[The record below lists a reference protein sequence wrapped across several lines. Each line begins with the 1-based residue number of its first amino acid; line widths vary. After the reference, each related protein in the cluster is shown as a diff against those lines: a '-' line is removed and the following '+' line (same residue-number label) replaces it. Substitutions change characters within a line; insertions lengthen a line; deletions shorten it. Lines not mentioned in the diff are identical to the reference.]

1 MIKDQNRSEER
12 KIPRDHPLRSKN
24 NLDQKDFGA
33 NKHCGHQI
41 QDSKR
46 DHVDLMIYYRIE
58 SRIES
63 KHNNKQIRSDLL

>member
-33 NKHCGHQI
+33 NKHCSHQK
-41 QDSKR
+41 QGSKAR
-46 DHVDLMIYYRIE
+46 SSL
-58 SRIES
+58 
-63 KHNNKQIRSDLL
+63 NTPKQINV